1 LRVLVTGAAGMVGR
15 AVVEYCRLSD
25 DLVFAYDHRNLD
37 IGDLERVTQTV
48 KTDKPDV
55 IINCAAWTDV
65 DGCERDKERAF
76 AANAYGP
83 ENLATAGHAS
93 DATLVTISTD
103 YVFDGTKRGFY
114 TQDDQPN
121 PQSVYGKSK
130 LEGEQR
136 AIGADPRTVV
146 VRTGFI
152 FGPGGNNFLSTIVQR
167 ARKGE
172 QIKAIRDAFGTPT
185 YALDLAS
192 RLRELAVGKFSGV
205 FHVTNEG
212 DGVSY
217 EEFAREALRLAGCA
231 DIELEGVTMDSLKR
245 PAPRPQNSRLRCLY
259 SEGLGLAPLPDWR
272 DSLRDFVQSA
282 NVD

>member
-1 LRVLVTGAAGMVGR
+1 MTGAAGMVGR

>member
-1 LRVLVTGAAGMVGR
+1 VLVTGAAGMVGR